1 MAADRKERLPLN
13 TDDEVPP
20 AYVTLPDAE
29 ARELSAIR
37 LAQAAL
43 ATHDL
48 VPPHRDATLALA
60 VDLFIASR
68 AGPFAARF
76 RTPAVMNLETPAP
89 VRLHHVRPRGEV
101 IAELIAGGAE
111 LVPLILPQATACLVT
126 DAEYRRL
133 EAISQP
139 LTPWQRGWDRYAA
152 AGLAVVDLGDGE
164 EFDPADGLLPAA
176 DGWDREQLES
186 LVRGGPTR
194 ICLLLAC
201 RLSVPSTTLAWAVE
215 AVGRDAEAIE
225 GHWLE
230 ARAASPDHW
239 SETARVEHA
248 VSALTSPARSSA
260 VGCCRG
266 GNGARRAVLH

>member
-13 TDDEVPP
+13 TDEVPP
-20 AYVTLPDAE
+20 AYVTQPDAE

-152 AGLAVVDLGDGE
+152 AGLAVVD
-164 EFDPADGLLPAA
+164 
-176 DGWDREQLES
+176 
-186 LVRGGPTR
+186 RG
-194 ICLLLAC
+194 
-201 RLSVPSTTLAWAVE
+201 
-215 AVGRDAEAIE
+215 
-225 GHWLE
+225 
-230 ARAASPDHW
+230 
-239 SETARVEHA
+239 TARSSTRLTGCCRPPTA
-248 VSALTSPARSSA
+248 GTGSNWRAWSAAAPRASACCWPVGFPSPARRSPGQWRRSGATPRPSRGTGLRPGRPAPITGVRQRVSSMP
-260 VGCCRG
+260 CR
-266 GNGARRAVLH
+266 R